1 MEDAVRKQDSKCL
14 VQLMKDC
21 IPLSE
26 SNQTSKHDLQYQLQT
41 LKALITS
48 CLTEIGR
55 EIFQISKDETLIG
68 RTGSEAY
75 IVIPDTQWTEPRGRF
90 AVSISGEGILLE
102 GKAMS
107 SFIPWQN
114 ISHYACVPNKA
125 SIKKEGEELMA
136 FLLSEPVKCN
146 SKDTKTFLWNLSK
159 SVMKEVSAT
168 NPSSTS
174 PIVGSEHAVVTTL
187 IPILRKMAIVTPNK
201 ELFQSATQQRPYL
214 NCYKNIQEGALYP
227 LKNGIIFL
235 KPLLFIPTEGIA
247 SITAGRGGIGSTRYI
262 DLLVSCKQYVV
273 LYYVDISCICKCFP
287 KIRFP

>member
-1 MEDAVRKQDSKCL
+1 M
-14 VQLMKDC
+14 
-21 IPLSE
+21 
-26 SNQTSKHDLQYQLQT
+26 
-41 LKALITS
+41 
-48 CLTEIGR
+48 
-55 EIFQISKDETLIG
+55 IG

-75 IVIPDTQWTEPRGRF
+75 IVIPDAQWTEPRGRF

-114 ISHYACVPNKA
+114 MSHYTCVPNKA

-174 PIVGSEHAVVTTL
+174 LVTTL
-187 IPILRKMAIVTPNK
+187 IPTLRKMAIVTPNK
-201 ELFQSATQQRPYL
+201 ELFQSVTQQRPYL
-214 NCYKNIQEGALYP
+214 NSYKNIQEGALYP
-227 LKNGIIFL
+227 LKNGVIFL
-235 KPLLFIPTEGIA
+235 
-247 SITAGRGGIGSTRYI
+247 
-262 DLLVSCKQYVV
+262 
-273 LYYVDISCICKCFP
+273 
-287 KIRFP
+287 